1 MTDPLPRLVP
11 SAGGLNILYQE
22 KYLYH
27 ELKPETHAIQHATGA
42 NIPEQ
47 TLVLIPSPLLG
58 YGLTEILHKLPHS
71 SHILCLEKEEKLMRF
86 TLEYVPGVL
95 LKDPRITFIRTD
107 SVVSLLNYLQTKL
120 NLRRFRR
127 VILLT
132 LNRGYFMHRTFYDHV
147 YTTILKQ
154 LQTLLRNRMTAIQ
167 LGRRWMKNLFWN
179 SIFLPKALP
188 LTDLRIG
195 KPPLVIG
202 AGESLEE
209 NLSLVKELRKNL
221 YLIAVDTA
229 LPVLSASGLVPDL
242 VVSVDAQATNL
253 QDFIGFSFCDIPLA
267 ADLTVFPGILR
278 RWTGPLYLFLSE
290 FESLQWFSDSL
301 TCSILPPR
309 IPPLGSVGT
318 LALYIASKFTSKDL
332 PIFCTGID
340 FYYRPG
346 KPHARGAY
354 SQQFILSRQGR
365 ISNPLWIE
373 DCYKKAKVADCLAT
387 GEKVSVDT
395 ILVTYKDLARDICE
409 KDPRIYSIGKK
420 GLAFGA
426 SPLSG
431 IEELTRLISQVNYN
445 LIEYMREKDLA
456 QEVPLLS
463 RASWNRDTVIQ
474 FLSQNRS
481 LLESFYRKA
490 KSILKDPSSID
501 SRIVDI
507 QEDIEKIDYILLDFP
522 DSLSEKT
529 AYSFLA
535 RAAASAWDYVQYL
548 EKILSCINSPL
559 F

>member
-1 MTDPLPRLVP
+1 MTESIPRLVP
-11 SAGGLNILYQE
+11 SAGGLNILYQG

-27 ELKPETHAIQHATGA
+27 EQKPKTHATQHGRGA
-42 NIPEQ
+42 IIPEQ
-47 TLVLIPSPLLG
+47 ALVLIPSPLLG
-58 YGLTEILHKLPHS
+58 YGLTEILDKLPHS

-86 TLEYVPGVL
+86 TLEHVPGVL

-120 NLRRFRR
+120 NLRNFRK
-127 VILLT
+127 VLLLI
-132 LNRGYFMHRTFYDHV
+132 LNRGYLIHRTFYDHV

-179 SIFLPKALP
+179 SIFLPKAFP
-188 LTDLRIG
+188 LTDLCIG

-209 NLSLVKELRKNL
+209 NLPLVKELRKNL

-229 LPVLSASGLVPDL
+229 LPVLSTSGIVPDL

-253 QDFIGFSFCDIPLA
+253 QDFIGFSFYNIPLA

-278 RWTGPLYLFLSE
+278 RWTGPLYFFLSE
-290 FESLQWFSDSL
+290 FESLQWFSNSL

-309 IPPLGSVGT
+309 VPPLGSVGT

-354 SQQFILSRQGR
+354 SQQFTLASQGR
-365 ISNPLWIE
+365 ISSPVWIE
-373 DCYKKAKVADCLAT
+373 DCYKKAKVGGRLVT

-409 KDPRIYSIGKK
+409 RDPRIYSLGKK
-420 GLAFGA
+420 GLDFGA

-431 IEELTRLISQVNYN
+431 IEDLEELISQVNYN
-445 LIEYMREKDLA
+445 LIESTREKDLT
-456 QEVPLLS
+456 ENIPLLS

-481 LLESFYRKA
+481 LLESFYGKA

-507 QEDIEKIDYILLDFP
+507 QEDLEKIDYILLDFP

-529 AYSFLA
+529 ANSFLS
-535 RAAASAWDYVQYL
+535 RAAASAWDYAKYL
-548 EKILSCINSPL
+548 EKILRCINSPL